1 MIAMVMAL
9 TIAVLAAGVV
19 ILIIAYARSRERID
33 LLYRLRLYTDDVVV
47 RDERSI
53 VPRLM
58 DFVRRTATPLGQF
71 KPIEKYDTRMRQA
84 GLPLLGSEFA
94 TILLLSSVAVGI
106 FTFFLTLETSYAMI
120 ATIAVLVIEDLFV
133 GWRIYRRRNA
143 FTNQL
148 GDCLVTVADSLR
160 AGFSFAQSMEVIVR
174 DMEPPISDEF
184 ARVMRDMSAGV
195 SLERALEDMDK
206 RVNSTD
212 FSLVVTAVLIQRQ
225 VGGNLA
231 TILDN
236 ISETVI
242 ERIKMKREIKSLTA
256 QGRTTAK
263 VLAVAPV
270 VLLVGMYFFAKENV
284 MFFVENE
291 IGQIA
296 AVLAF
301 ISEAIGLYI
310 IHKVTNLEDA

>member
-9 TIAVLAAGVV
+9 TIAVLAASVV

-47 RDERSI
+47 KDERSI

-71 KPIEKYDTRMRQA
+71 KPIEKYDARMKQA

-120 ATIAVLVIEDLFV
+120 ATIAVLVIEDVFV

-148 GDCLVTVADSLR
+148 GDCLTTVADSLR

-206 RVNSTD
+206 RVNSMD

-242 ERIKMKREIKSLTA
+242 DRIKMKREVKTLTA
-256 QGRTTAK
+256 QGRSTAK
-263 VLAVAPV
+263 LLSAAPFV
-270 VLLVGMYFFAKENV
+270 ILVGMYFFARDNV
-284 MFFVENE
+284 MFFVEND
-291 IGQIA
+291 IGRIA

>member
-47 RDERSI
+47 QGERSI

-256 QGRTTAK
+256 QGRTSAK

>member
-47 RDERSI
+47 QGERSI

-256 QGRTTAK
+256 QGRTSAK

-270 VLLVGMYFFAKENV
+270 IILIGMYFFARDNV
-284 MFFVENE
+284 MFFVEND
-291 IGQIA
+291 IGRIA
-296 AVLAF
+296 AVLAV

>member
-47 RDERSI
+47 QDERSI

>member
-1 MIAMVMAL
+1 MIAACIAAAIAL
-9 TIAVLAAGVV
+9 LAACLIV
-19 ILIIAYARSRERID
+19 LIIAYARSRERID
-33 LLYRLRLYTDDVVV
+33 LLYRLRLYTDELVVK
-47 RDERSI
+47 DERSL

-71 KPIEKYDTRMRQA
+71 KPIEKYDARMKRA
-84 GLPLLGSEFA
+84 GLPLLGSEFV
-94 TILLLSSVAVGI
+94 TILLLSAIGFGT
-106 FTFFLTLETSYAMI
+106 FTLFLTLETNYAMI
-120 ATIAVLVIEDLFV
+120 AAIAILVIEDVFV

-148 GDCLVTVADSLR
+148 GDCLTTVADSLR
-160 AGFSFAQSMEVIVR
+160 AGFSFAQSIEIIVR
-174 DMEPPISDEF
+174 EMEPPISEEF
-184 ARVMRDMSAGV
+184 GRVMRDMSAGV

-206 RVNSTD
+206 RVDSMD

-236 ISETVI
+236 IGETVTD
-242 ERIKMKREIKSLTA
+242 RIRMKREIKTLTA

-263 VLAVAPV
+263 VLAAAPIV
-270 VLLVGMYFFAKENV
+270 GIIGMYFFARDYI
-284 MFFVENE
+284 MFFVENDV
-291 IGQIA
+291 GRIA
-296 AVLAF
+296 AVF
-301 ISEAIGLYI
+301 VVISESIGLYI